1 MNPPE
6 ADAKNAGRLSGMFS
20 PRRWTRRD
28 LLKITSAS
36 AASFGLGC
44 FGYGVLLREHVE
56 VSRVEVKITNLPA
69 EFSGMTIAHMSDI
82 HHGRFTDLAYINDC
96 VQIVNGLKPDL
107 VALTGDFTVG
117 GRRFIEPCAEVLKG
131 LEARAGVY
139 AALGNHDHYVGARA
153 VARALKNK
161 GIKLLIDEVD
171 RIELGG
177 SKLWLL
183 GVDDLWCGQT
193 DINSLMEGLPPDE
206 PRVVFSHNPDF
217 IEEFAAR
224 DKHIDLMISGH
235 THGGQI
241 RFPLIGA
248 PQISSEYGQ
257 RYAIGLN
264 RKGLMQVYTT
274 RGIGTIIV
282 PARLN
287 CPPEIVLYKLV

>member
-6 ADAKNAGRLSGMFS
+6 TGAKNDERLSVKFS

-28 LLKITSAS
+28 LLRISAAS
-36 AASFGLGC
+36 AASFGLG
-44 FGYGVLLREHVE
+44 FSGYGVLMREHVE
-56 VSRVEVKITNLPA
+56 VSRVDVKLTNLPA

-82 HHGRFTDLAYINDC
+82 HHGRFTDLAYIDDC

-107 VALTGDFTVG
+107 VALTGDFTFG
-117 GRRFIEPCAEVLKG
+117 GRRYIGPCVEVLKG
-131 LEARAGVY
+131 LEARAGIY

-153 VARALKNK
+153 VARALKNE

-171 RIELGG
+171 CIELGG
-177 SKLWLL
+177 SRLWLL

-193 DINSLMEGLPPDE
+193 DINRLMKGLPPDE
-206 PRVVFSHNPDF
+206 PKVVLSHNPDF

-224 DKHIDLMISGH
+224 EKQIDLMISGH

-248 PQISSEYGQ
+248 PQISSDYGQ

-264 RKGLMQVYTT
+264 RKGSMQVYTT